1 METKKK
7 YFLNFNMLDYST
19 KKISRRLLDE
29 IKKALKSI
37 ESFGSVEV
45 YVQDKIVTQ
54 ITVRNIK
61 KTGRSK
67 KN

>member
-1 METKKK
+1 
-7 YFLNFNMLDYST
+7 MLDYST
-19 KKISRRLLDE
+19 KKVSRRLLEE

-45 YVQDKIVTQ
+45 YVQDNIVTQ

-61 KTGRSK
+61 KTGGSRK
-67 KN
+67 K